1 MARGKSVTKLL
12 LDSSQAALFAGIEI
26 HNKPHIAFRYPT
38 ATILIINAWELAL
51 KAYVYKYI
59 GKKQIYEKDGVH
71 TKSFSKILILTRD
84 HINGKEKNKKFQAI
98 YENLDLLNDYRNTNV
113 HFIEGKLDPVIFMLI
128 SKAVLNYDA
137 FVKKY
142 FDKDITKDD
151 NLIILPVGMKLPFD
165 PIDYLKQDY
174 GSAHNDFVN
183 RVVQSVRELN
193 AGGIQDSIV
202 VGFDVFADR
211 VRDARNA
218 DIIAALEKNPD
229 AVALRKAVR
238 FTDDPNAPAFRVEPD
253 LLPLQYEDIRKRVKE
268 KNPSIKFN
276 NDFNQ
281 IMREIKKNP
290 SLCQT
295 RYLDPNN
302 SSSPKKDFY
311 AEKAVDVIVSKYSS
325 RITHLQMFNENEEK
339 KEQ

>member
-71 TKSFSKILILTRD
+71 TKSFSKVLILTRD
-84 HINGKEKNKKFQAI
+84 HVNAQEKNKKFQAV
-98 YENLDLLNDYRNTNV
+98 YHNLDLLNNYRNTNV

-128 SKAVLNYDA
+128 SKAVLNYDV

-142 FDKDITKDD
+142 FNKDITKND

-174 GSAHNDFVN
+174 GNAHNDYVN
-183 RVVQSVRELN
+183 RVIQSVRELN
-193 AGGIQDSIV
+193 EQGIQESIV
-202 VGFDVFADR
+202 VGFNVFADR
-211 VRDARNA
+211 IRDSKNA
-218 DIIAALEKNPD
+218 DIIAALENSPN
-229 AVALRKAVR
+229 AILFRKAIRV
-238 FTDDPNAPAFRVEPD
+238 TDDPNALAYRVEPD
-253 LLPLQYEDIRKRVKE
+253 LPPLRYADLRLKAKE
-268 KNPSIKFN
+268 KKPDILFN
-276 NDFNQ
+276 SVFNAA
-281 IMREIKKNP
+281 MRIVKADPK
-290 SLCQT
+290 LCQAN
-295 RYLDPNN
+295 YLDPH
-302 SSSPKKDFY
+302 KKSGQKKEFY
-311 AEKAVDVIVSKYSS
+311 SIEAVDVLIAEYERLEAQS
-325 RITHLQMFNENEEK
+325 
-339 KEQ
+339 

>member
-38 ATILIINAWELAL
+38 VTILVINAWELAL

-59 GKKQIYEKDGVH
+59 GKKQIYEKDGIH
-71 TKSFSKILILTRD
+71 TKGFSKVLVLSRD
-84 HINGKEKNKKFQAI
+84 HINNLEKNKKFQAVFD
-98 YENLDLLNDYRNTNV
+98 NLTLLNDYRNSNV

-142 FDKDITKDD
+142 FNKDITKDD
-151 NLIILPVGMKLPFD
+151 NLIILPVGMKLPFN

-193 AGGIQDSIV
+193 EEGIQDSIV
-202 VGFDVFADR
+202 IGFDVFADR
-211 VRDARNA
+211 VRDSKNA
-218 DIIAALEKNPD
+218 DIIAALENSPD
-229 AVALRKAVR
+229 AVPLRKAIRV
-238 FTDDPNAPAFRVEPD
+238 TDDPNAPVFRVEPD
-253 LLPLQYEDIRKRVKE
+253 LPPLRYDDLRMKAKEKKPDIRFNGVFNAAMKLVKS
-268 KNPSIKFN
+268 NPK
-276 NDFNQ
+276 
-281 IMREIKKNP
+281 
-290 SLCQT
+290 LCQAN
-295 RYLDPNN
+295 YLDPHKK
-302 SSSPKKDFY
+302 SGQKKDFY
-311 AEKAVDVIVSKYSS
+311 SVEAVDVL
-325 RITHLQMFNENEEK
+325 ITEYERLAAQS
-339 KEQ
+339 